1 MSSIGDVHSKID
13 ELFNDVR
20 RYRKSSEFRE
30 LIRFVARFKTLSPF
44 NSMLAHMQRPESR
57 FLLRASEWKK
67 KYDRGIK
74 EDARPIVILV
84 PFGPVDFLF
93 EVGDTYP
100 LSPKLDGKDDILDY
114 LAQPYDTVGKL
125 DRNYYYCILEN
136 LANNAISYKKFRAA
150 ADFAGKIS
158 ISTPGEQVTI
168 NIGTKKKWHLIAY
181 KSRFTISVNETTN
194 TEAEFGTLC
203 HELGHLLCRH
213 IPSPDG
219 WWKQRSLT
227 KEAEEFEAEVVSS
240 IVCGHVG
247 IESKSEKYLNQYLD
261 QNANIP
267 NDVSIDVMWNAVNEI
282 IKMVQGVSVE
292 NGIIYKYDKD
302 FKNIVKEYKAEK
314 KQNKKAD
321 NKTSDKEKLSELPFS
336 S

>member
-1 MSSIGDVHSKID
+1 MSSIGDVCSKID

-20 RYRKSSEFRE
+20 RYRKSSEFRD
-30 LIRFVARFKTLSPF
+30 LINFVTRFKTLSPF
-44 NSMLAHMQRPESR
+44 NSMLAHMQRPESKY
-57 FLLRASEWKK
+57 LLRASEWKK
-67 KYDRGIK
+67 KYGRGIK
-74 EDARPIVILV
+74 EDARPVVILI

-100 LSPKLDGKDDILDY
+100 LSPKHDGKDDILDY
-114 LAQPYDTVGKL
+114 LAQPYDADGKL
-125 DRNYYYCILEN
+125 DRNYYYRILEN

-150 ADFAGKIS
+150 SDYAGKIS
-158 ISTPGEQVTI
+158 NSIPGEQLTI
-168 NIGTKKKWHLIAY
+168 NIGTKKKWHLISY
-181 KSRFTISVNETTN
+181 KSCYTISVNETAN
-194 TEAEFGTLC
+194 MEAEFSTLC

-213 IPSPDG
+213 IPSPNG
-219 WWKQRSLT
+219 WWKHRNLT
-227 KEAEEFEAEVVSS
+227 KEAEEFEAEVVSA
-240 IVCGHVG
+240 IVCSHVG
-247 IESKSEKYLNQYLD
+247 IVSKSEKYLSQYLD

-314 KQNKKAD
+314 KKNKKQ
-321 NKTSDKEKLSELPFS
+321 
-336 S
+336 